1 MIGEERNGEV
11 IGYVK
16 NDNNNTIVLLV
27 RADAIGG
34 AVGDYHQGFCTSAVW
49 NFCNGDNSRVSVSSF
64 FKLYDT

>member
-27 RADAIGG
+27 RTDAIGG
-34 AVGDYHQGFCTSAVW
+34 AVGDYHQGFCTSTDGIGT
-49 NFCNGDNSRVSVSSF
+49 GDV
-64 FKLYDT
+64 